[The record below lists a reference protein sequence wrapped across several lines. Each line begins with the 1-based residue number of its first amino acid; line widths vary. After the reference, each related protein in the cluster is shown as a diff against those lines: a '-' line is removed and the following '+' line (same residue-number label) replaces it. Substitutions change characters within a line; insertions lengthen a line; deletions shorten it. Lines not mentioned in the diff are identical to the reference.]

1 MGLLPLEFTE
11 CLTDSPYF
19 RENLQGHEKELEKT
33 SLAIKVL
40 IKEVK
45 DLVNAARALSRA
57 QRSLATSLM
66 SFQFECIGN
75 SQTDDEI
82 VIAGSL
88 KEFGRLIN
96 AIEDERDRMLERAKD
111 QFIGPLEN
119 FRKEH
124 IGGAKEEKKK
134 FEKQTAKFVQS
145 QERHLNLSTKK
156 QDSVLQEADAILE
169 MEQRHFCQASLEY
182 VYRLQEVHE
191 RKKFEFVETLL
202 GFMYGWLTFYH
213 QGYEVSKEFR
223 PYMTDLQVRLQKT
236 RENFNTTREEAESLM
251 RKMLEVR
258 KTKPCDPGSLN
269 KMYTRQGYLY
279 VMEKKAFG
287 TTWSKHYC
295 QYTKENRIFT
305 MIPYTQTIGKIT
317 TTDTMEIKSC
327 TRRMS
332 ESIEKRF
339 CFDITPKDR
348 LVMVI
353 TLQALSED
361 DRRLWLDAMDGKE
374 PVTHQ
379 PTARNPF
386 PTTYAQPGKSS
397 KHEET
402 TLDEV
407 GFLFIR
413 TCIKEIEN
421 RGLEDQGLYR
431 LVGVSSKVSKLLSMG
446 LDRRKVEKLNL
457 EDRLEWENKTITS
470 AIKTYLRQL
479 PEPLMSFRYHTAFI
493 AAAKQESRL
502 HRTADVHA
510 LVHRLPENHFKMLDI
525 MITHLK
531 NVAAKSDKNLMTV
544 SNLGVCFGPTLLR
557 PEEETMAAIMDI
569 KFCNVVV
576 EIMIENS
583 EKIFKTKPDPSELP
597 IKNPATVN
605 MRPPS
610 PPAYQPPPQV
620 YTGGGGGP
628 TPPSLIHRQPVAS
641 YSLIPPIAQAH
652 LSPPPS
658 SPYVDGPSRQMAS
671 VGNTGVRNPSQPQ
684 QRVAYPSSPTTAEL
698 WSGNKLPLSVQAQSQ
713 HGAATSSRSN
723 LRPGSA
729 GALSSGPT
737 GRPLGVIPPLSSA
750 TSAPERP
757 HSNTSLSSSD
767 SAPGSTVS
775 SSRSSSRDPLPPL
788 SSFPSIGPIPPSVLA
803 NPSTV
808 SFNGQPPA
816 SKPPYGL
823 NSTQL
828 QLVPASVASIDA
840 SDTTK
845 TNANQSRRVRTLYAC
860 VGENETELTFEP
872 NQIIVNVRPSREP
885 GWLEGVLNGRT
896 GLIPENYVELLP

>member
-19 RENLQGHEKELEKT
+19 RENLHAHEKELEKT
-33 SLAIKVL
+33 SLAIKSL

-57 QRSLATSLM
+57 QRNLSTSLM

-82 VIAGSL
+82 LIAGSL

-96 AIEDERDRMLERAKD
+96 AIEDERDRMLERVKD
-111 QFIGPLEN
+111 QFVGPLEH

-134 FEKQTAKFVQS
+134 FEKQTAKFIQS

-156 QDSVLQEADAILE
+156 QDAVLQEADAILE

-182 VYRLQEVHE
+182 VFRLQEVHE

-213 QGYEVSKEFR
+213 QGYEVAKEFR

-236 RENFNTTREEAESLM
+236 RENFNSTREEAESLM

-305 MIPYTQTIGKIT
+305 MIPYTQTAGKMT

-339 CFDITPKDR
+339 CFDVTAKDR
-348 LVMVI
+348 LMMVY
-353 TLQALSED
+353 TLQALSEE

-374 PVTHQ
+374 PVTANHSTILQ
-379 PTARNPF
+379 LS
-386 PTTYAQPGKSS
+386 TYAQPGKPS

-402 TLDEV
+402 CLDEV
-407 GFLFIR
+407 GFHFIR
-413 TCIKEIEN
+413 TCIGEIEN

-431 LVGVSSKVSKLLSMG
+431 LVGVSSKVTKLLNMG
-446 LDRRKVEKLNL
+446 LDRRKADRISL

-479 PEPLMSFRYHTAFI
+479 PEPLMSFRYHVSFI
-493 AAAKQESRL
+493 TAAKRESRAD
-502 HRTADVHA
+502 RINDVHT
-510 LVHRLPENHFKMLDI
+510 LVYRLPESHFKMLDI
-525 MITHLK
+525 LIHHLK

-576 EIMIENS
+576 EIMIENYDQ
-583 EKIFKTKPDPSELP
+583 IFKTKPDPCDVTKSP
-597 IKNPATVN
+597 VAAAAAAGGGGGT
-605 MRPPS
+605 RPPS

-620 YTGGGGGP
+620 FTGGGVP
-628 TPPSLIHRQPVAS
+628 
-641 YSLIPPIAQAH
+641 
-652 LSPPPS
+652 PPPS
-658 SPYVDGPSRQMAS
+658 QTHRPNLYD
-671 VGNTGVRNPSQPQ
+671 GVRQVQSAGARSARP
-684 QRVAYPSSPTTAEL
+684 VAYPTSPTTAEL
-698 WSGNKLPLSVQAQSQ
+698 WSGGKPNQNQST
-713 HGAATSSRSN
+713 ANSRLNPRPVTNALGSN
-723 LRPGSA
+723 RP
-729 GALSSGPT
+729 PV
-737 GRPLGVIPPLSSA
+737 GVITPLNSNNPY
-750 TSAPERP
+750 PERP

-767 SAPGSTVS
+767 STPGSIV
-775 SSRSSSRDPLPPL
+775 SSRSSSRDPIPVVVSSVPSSNAATSPP
-788 SSFPSIGPIPPSVLA
+788 
-803 NPSTV
+803 
-808 SFNGQPPA
+808 FNGQPPA
-816 SKPPYGL
+816 AKPPYGL
-823 NSTQL
+823 NSTL
-828 QLVPASVASIDA
+828 HKVMPPSISGND
-840 SDTTK
+840 SLDTSKGST
-845 TNANQSRRVRTLYAC
+845 TPVYRVRTLYAC

-872 NQIIVNVRPSREP
+872 NQIITNVRSSREP
-885 GWLEGVLNGRT
+885 GWLEGVLNGRS
-896 GLIPENYVELLP
+896 GLIPENYVEYLP